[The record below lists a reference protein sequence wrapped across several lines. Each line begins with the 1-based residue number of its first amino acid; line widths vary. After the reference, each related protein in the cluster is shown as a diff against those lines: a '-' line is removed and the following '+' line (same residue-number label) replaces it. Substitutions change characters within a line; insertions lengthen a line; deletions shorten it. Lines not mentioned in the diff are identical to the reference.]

1 MVILGLVIGPKKIM
15 GHLEN
20 AGLRRMQA
28 IFYSTSSCRYEPNVQ
43 SPRLQ
48 NFFILFWQT

>member
-28 IFYSTSSCRYEPNVQ
+28 IFYFTSSCRYELNVQ

-48 NFFILFWQT
+48 SIFILISQT